1 MDPQLD
7 GYALRGDY
15 EKLADYLMIAS
26 NKSPL
31 SHRLIFPARLARVV
45 AIKSE
50 LRRNIV
56 AAYTSGDKEAL
67 AKLLKT
73 DVVALRKAVDELWR
87 THREMWLATYKPFGL
102 EVIEQRYGGLR
113 TRLESLAARLKAYLD
128 GKILSIPEFE
138 TKLEK
143 IVDTDP
149 GDLPYV
155 NHARVLT
162 ASKLK

>member
-1 MDPQLD
+1 MEPAPGVKRCSCRSRQVCS
-7 GYALRGDY
+7 R
-15 EKLADYLMIAS
+15 KRR
-26 NKSPL
+26 KS
-31 SHRLIFPARLARVV
+31 ITV
-45 AIKSE
+45 I
-50 LRRNIV
+50 I
-56 AAYTSGDKEAL
+56 Y
-67 AKLLKT
+67 
-73 DVVALRKAVDELWR
+73 
-87 THREMWLATYKPFGL
+87 
-102 EVIEQRYGGLR
+102 IEQRYGGLR
-113 TRLESLAARLKAYLD
+113 TRLESFEARLKAYVD